1 MKSVNKFNF
10 YLAIFIGM
18 FDLTIFSTGNSLG
31 QALTTVLLLFS
42 ILSDI
47 NKVFLKPFFFV
58 ISYIVL
64 ALLVSLFHGETS
76 YHYSFII
83 VKTGL
88 ILFNAMVISQI
99 LILYA
104 DKKQISN
111 FVNFIFLIQTIS
123 LLLYSNELF
132 QMMRGFFL
140 SARSEH
146 LYENFGDSYWYR
158 DATISN
164 QGYSGY
170 ALGALPLV
178 IIAVHNIMKSKFF
191 SIRYFVAVVCCG
203 LGVSIAMLNG
213 RSVFLFIPLYMIYLM
228 LRPKEICLIYKIIP
242 VILII
247 VSAIIIALTNFD
259 ISSNFV
265 LAFFE
270 QKGKS
275 YGIDSVDDLM
285 YNHTIL
291 HFDITLFGLGKYLLS
306 DGSAFVRSDI
316 GYYRQMGVGGISLV
330 LFYIFSIWL
339 AVRYVIYR
347 DLSLFILFII
357 LLVNFKQE
365 AFNNAMLMYGAF
377 LLAAYWV
384 ARDKIEITKK

>member
-1 MKSVNKFNF
+1 
-10 YLAIFIGM
+10 
-18 FDLTIFSTGNSLG
+18 
-31 QALTTVLLLFS
+31 
-42 ILSDI
+42 
-47 NKVFLKPFFFV
+47 
-58 ISYIVL
+58 
-64 ALLVSLFHGETS
+64 
-76 YHYSFII
+76 
-83 VKTGL
+83 
-88 ILFNAMVISQI
+88 
-99 LILYA
+99 
-104 DKKQISN
+104 
-111 FVNFIFLIQTIS
+111 
-123 LLLYSNELF
+123 
-132 QMMRGFFL
+132 
-140 SARSEH
+140 
-146 LYENFGDSYWYR
+146 
-158 DATISN
+158 
-164 QGYSGY
+164 
-170 ALGALPLV
+170 
-178 IIAVHNIMKSKFF
+178 MKSKFF

-228 LRPKEICLIYKIIP
+228 LRPKEICLTYKIIP

-357 LLVNFKQE
+357 LLANFKQE

>member
-146 LYENFGDSYWYR
+146 LYENFVSSWYR

-170 ALGALPLV
+170 ALGALPLG

-285 YNHTIL
+285 YTHTIL

-316 GYYRQMGVGGISLV
+316 GYYRQMGVGGIFLV

>member
-178 IIAVHNIMKSKFF
+178 IIAVHNIMKLKFF

-316 GYYRQMGVGGISLV
+316 GYYRQMGVGGIFLV